1 MPKLSEMFPSKYLQ
15 ASDVE
20 GQAYTLTVEQLMQE
34 DVADGEKKWIIHFR
48 EAQKGL
54 VLNRTNAN
62 TLEWLYGSDTD
73 MWLGKQ
79 IVLFTE
85 MTSYMGKPCL
95 GIRMRGPNAP
105 AYAQPAALAQAPL
118 DGPAPAPAPAQP
130 MQGAYGAP
138 ERPAPPLQGP
148 GEKAAVQAA
157 QTVQAPLA
165 PPALPTDG
173 QTAPITDQTPL
184 AGEIKF

>member
-15 ASDVE
+15 AADVE
-20 GQAYTLTVEQLMQE
+20 GQAYTLTVDRLMQE
-34 DVADGEKKWIIHFR
+34 DVADGEQKWIIYFR

-73 MWLGKQ
+73 SWLGKQ

-105 AYAQPAALAQAPL
+105 AYAQPAAQVQAPL
-118 DGPAPAPAPAQP
+118 GAPAPAPVPLPA
-130 MQGAYGAP
+130 AP
-138 ERPAPPLQGP
+138 TQQVIPQGP
-148 GEKAAVQAA
+148 GDRASAAAKGELQKM
-157 QTVQAPLA
+157 
-165 PPALPTDG
+165 PTDS
-173 QTAPITDQTPL
+173 ADLHDDVMSDPVP
-184 AGEIKF
+184 F

>member
-15 ASDVE
+15 AADVE
-20 GQAYTLTVEQLMQE
+20 GQAYTLTVERLMLE

-62 TLEWLYGSDTD
+62 TLEWLYGSESDA
-73 MWLGKQ
+73 WVGKQ

-105 AYAQPAALAQAPL
+105 AHAGQSAQVQTPLGGAQ
-118 DGPAPAPAPAQP
+118 PAPAPPNG
-130 MQGAYGAP
+130 QGM
-138 ERPAPPLQGP
+138 GP
-148 GEKAAVQAA
+148 GEQAA
-157 QTVQAPLA
+157 ARVQQEA
-165 PPALPTDG
+165 G
-173 QTAPITDQTPL
+173 QTMPKDPSDMSDDIP
-184 AGEIKF
+184 F